1 MSDQNNSE
9 KMEET
14 QVMAQAEP
22 AAGGEPEKAR
32 AVKVRPKEKAGEA
45 IRRELAAKGVWH
57 TGNEIEGALDALY
70 AAYEA
75 DGTVPTREA
84 FAAACGNAEAGE
96 AVAKMM
102 DDPFVRK
109 PLGKR
114 VAAIAA
120 VAVLVAACAGAAVF
134 ALQPGGPLP
143 VAGQGSTSISEAEED
158 GGSKPASS
166 SKTDDEED
174 EAEEKDAESEPGSEA
189 EKDAGDPGADEG
201 GAKEDD
207 GGDGNGTQSQGG
219 GSTGNTATG
228 GGTQGKP
235 SGGTGSAPQ
244 QQPQQ
249 PAQPSQPAHTHTWV
263 GQTAQQW
270 VPNNVWVVDQAAWDE
285 PIYTSTWVCKCGATF
300 GSEGAVNSHLESAAL
315 SGDFNHSYSVSETIT
330 GYNHHDEVGH
340 WEDRGYN
347 QTVVTGYV
355 CSGCGATK

>member
-1 MSDQNNSE
+1 MSEQNNNE
-9 KMEET
+9 KIEET
-14 QVMAQAEP
+14 QVMDQAEP
-22 AAGGEPEKAR
+22 AEGEEAGKVR

-57 TGNEIEGALDALY
+57 TDNEIEDALDALY

-96 AVAKMM
+96 AVAGMK

-109 PLGKR
+109 TMGKR

-120 VAVLVAACAGAAVF
+120 VAVLVAVCAGAAAI
-134 ALQPGGPLP
+134 ALQPGGSLP
-143 VAGQGSTSISEAEED
+143 VAGSGSSVSEKADD

-166 SKTDDEED
+166 SKSDDEED
-174 EAEEKDAESEPGSEA
+174 DSTEEDDKDAPSSEA
-189 EKDAGDPGADEG
+189 GESTDGSDAATDGT
-201 GAKEDD
+201 EDD
-207 GGDGNGTQSQGG
+207 GGTGTQSQGG
-219 GSTGNTATG
+219 GTTGGTATG
-228 GGTQGKP
+228 GGTQSKP
-235 SGGTGSAPQ
+235 SGGSTGGTAAKPS
-244 QQPQQ
+244 
-249 PAQPSQPAHTHTWV
+249 QPSQPAHTHTWV
-263 GQTAQQW
+263 EQTTQQW

-300 GSEGAVNSHLESAAL
+300 SSEGAVNSHLESAAL

>member
-114 VAAIAA
+114 VAAIAV

-143 VAGQGSTSISEAEED
+143 VAGQGSTSISEKEE
-158 GGSKPASS
+158 
-166 SKTDDEED
+166 
-174 EAEEKDAESEPGSEA
+174 
-189 EKDAGDPGADEG
+189 
-201 GAKEDD
+201 D

-263 GQTAQQW
+263 EQTAQQW

>member
-1 MSDQNNSE
+1 MSEQNNNE
-9 KMEET
+9 KIEET
-14 QVMAQAEP
+14 QVMDQAEP
-22 AAGGEPEKAR
+22 AEGEEAGKVR

-57 TGNEIEGALDALY
+57 TDNEIEDALDALY

-96 AVAKMM
+96 AVAGMK

-109 PLGKR
+109 TMGKR

-120 VAVLVAACAGAAVF
+120 VAVLVAVCAGAAAI
-134 ALQPGGPLP
+134 ALQPGGSLP
-143 VAGQGSTSISEAEED
+143 VAGSGSSVSEKADD

-166 SKTDDEED
+166 SKSDDEED
-174 EAEEKDAESEPGSEA
+174 DSTEEDDKDAPSSEA
-189 EKDAGDPGADEG
+189 GESTDGSDAATG
-201 GAKEDD
+201 GTEDD
-207 GGDGNGTQSQGG
+207 GGTGTQSQGG
-219 GSTGNTATG
+219 GTTGGTATG
-228 GGTQGKP
+228 GGTQSKP
-235 SGGTGSAPQ
+235 SGGSTVCRAAKPS
-244 QQPQQ
+244 
-249 PAQPSQPAHTHTWV
+249 QPSQPAHTHTWV
-263 GQTAQQW
+263 EQTTQQW

-300 GSEGAVNSHLESAAL
+300 SSEGAVNSHLESAAL

>member
-114 VAAIAA
+114 VAAIAV

-143 VAGQGSTSISEAEED
+143 VAGQGSTSISEKEED

-166 SKTDDEED
+166 SKTDDKED

-228 GGTQGKP
+228 GGTQAKP
-235 SGGTGSAPQ
+235 SGGSTGGAASKPS
-244 QQPQQ
+244 
-249 PAQPSQPAHTHTWV
+249 QPSQPAHTHTWV
-263 GQTAQQW
+263 EQTAQQW

-285 PIYTSTWVCKCGATF
+285 VVPGRTYVKCSCGAVF
-300 GSEGAVNSHLESAAL
+300 NNDSEWGAHSESAAL
-315 SGDFNHSYSVSETIT
+315 AGDFNHSYTVLTENTT
-330 GYNHHDEVGH
+330 VHHDEVGH

>member
-1 MSDQNNSE
+1 MSEQNNNE
-9 KMEET
+9 KIEET
-14 QVMAQAEP
+14 QVMDQAEP
-22 AAGGEPEKAR
+22 AEGEEAGKVR

-57 TGNEIEGALDALY
+57 TDNEIEDALDALY

-96 AVAKMM
+96 AVAGMK

-109 PLGKR
+109 TMGKR

-120 VAVLVAACAGAAVF
+120 VAVLVAVCAGAAAI
-134 ALQPGGPLP
+134 ALQPGGSLP
-143 VAGQGSTSISEAEED
+143 VAGSGSSVSEKADD

-166 SKTDDEED
+166 SKSDDEED
-174 EAEEKDAESEPGSEA
+174 DSTEEDDKDAPSSEA
-189 EKDAGDPGADEG
+189 GESTDGSDAATG
-201 GAKEDD
+201 GTEDD
-207 GGDGNGTQSQGG
+207 GGTGTQSQGG
-219 GSTGNTATG
+219 GTTGGTATG
-228 GGTQGKP
+228 GGTQSKP
-235 SGGTGSAPQ
+235 SGGSTGGTAAKPS
-244 QQPQQ
+244 
-249 PAQPSQPAHTHTWV
+249 QPSQPAHTHTWV
-263 GQTAQQW
+263 EQTTQQW

-300 GSEGAVNSHLESAAL
+300 SSEGAVNSHLESAAL

>member
-9 KMEET
+9 KIEET
-14 QVMAQAEP
+14 QVMDQAKP
-22 AAGGEPEKAR
+22 AEDEEAGKAR

-57 TGNEIEGALDALY
+57 TGNEIEDALDALY

-96 AVAKMM
+96 AVAGMK

-109 PLGKR
+109 AVGKR

-134 ALQPGGPLP
+134 ALQPGDPLP
-143 VAGQGSTSISEAEED
+143 VAGQGSTSISETEEN
-158 GGSKPASS
+158 GGSKPAGS

-263 GQTAQQW
+263 HHDAVYQTVHHDA
-270 VPNNVWVVDQAAWDE
+270 VYNNVWHEPVTETVVVCLDCGAINPGYDHMKQHSMNGESGATTVETRVVQEGYNEQVLVSAAWDE
-285 PIYTSTWVCKCGATF
+285 QVL
-300 GSEGAVNSHLESAAL
+300 VSAAYD
-315 SGDFNHSYSVSETIT
+315 S
-330 GYNHHDEVGH
+330 
-340 WEDRGYN
+340 
-347 QTVVTGYV
+347 
-355 CSGCGATK
+355 CACGATK

>member
-1 MSDQNNSE
+1 MGDQNNSE

-22 AAGGEPEKAR
+22 AAGGEPEKVR
-32 AVKVRPKEKAGEA
+32 AVKVCPKEKAGEA

-57 TGNEIEGALDALY
+57 TDNEIEGALDALY

-84 FAAACGNAEAGE
+84 FASACGNAEAGE

-134 ALQPGGPLP
+134 ALQPSDPLP

-189 EKDAGDPGADEG
+189 EDGTESAGDNTSGQQ
-201 GAKEDD
+201 DD
-207 GGDGNGTQSQGG
+207 GGDGTGTQSQGG
-219 GSTGNTATG
+219 GTTGGAATG
-228 GGTQGKP
+228 GGTQSKP
-235 SGGTGSAPQ
+235 SGGSTGGSPQ

-249 PAQPSQPAHTHTWV
+249 PAQPAHTHTWV
-263 GQTAQQW
+263 EQTAQQW

-285 PIYTSTWVCKCGATF
+285 VVPGSSYILCSCGATF
-300 GSEGAVNSHLESAAL
+300 SSNAEWSAHNKDNLL
-315 SGDFNHSYSVSETIT
+315 SGGAGHSYSVQTTTTTI
-330 GYNHHDEVGH
+330 HHDEVGH
-340 WEDRGYN
+340 WEDQGYN

>member
-143 VAGQGSTSISEAEED
+143 VAGQGSTSISEKEED

-174 EAEEKDAESEPGSEA
+174 EAEEKDAESEPGS
-189 EKDAGDPGADEG
+189 
-201 GAKEDD
+201 
-207 GGDGNGTQSQGG
+207 
-219 GSTGNTATG
+219 
-228 GGTQGKP
+228 
-235 SGGTGSAPQ
+235 APQ

-263 GQTAQQW
+263 EQTAQQW

>member
-57 TGNEIEGALDALY
+57 TDNEIEGALDALY

-114 VAAIAA
+114 VATIAA
-120 VAVLVAACAGAAVF
+120 VAVLVAVCAGAAAI
-134 ALQPGGPLP
+134 ALQPGGSLP
-143 VAGQGSTSISEAEED
+143 VAGSGSSVSEKADD
-158 GGSKPASS
+158 GSSKPAGS
-166 SKTDDEED
+166 SKSDDEED
-174 EAEEKDAESEPGSEA
+174 DSETEGDDKDAPSSEA
-189 EKDAGDPGADEG
+189 GESTDGSDAATG
-201 GAKEDD
+201 GTEDD
-207 GGDGNGTQSQGG
+207 GGTGAQSQGG
-219 GSTGNTATG
+219 GTTGGTATG
-228 GGTQGKP
+228 GGTQSKP
-235 SGGTGSAPQ
+235 SGGSTGGAASKPS
-244 QQPQQ
+244 
-249 PAQPSQPAHTHTWV
+249 QPSQPAHTHTWV
-263 GQTAQQW
+263 EQTAQQW

-285 PIYTSTWVCKCGATF
+285 VVPGRTYVKCSCGAVF
-300 GSEGAVNSHLESAAL
+300 NNDSEWGAHSESAAL
-315 SGDFNHSYSVSETIT
+315 AGDFNHSYTVLTENTT
-330 GYNHHDEVGH
+330 VHHDEVGH

>member
-57 TGNEIEGALDALY
+57 TDNEIEDALDALY

-96 AVAKMM
+96 AVAGMK

-109 PLGKR
+109 TMGKR

-120 VAVLVAACAGAAVF
+120 VAVLVAVCAGAAAI
-134 ALQPGGPLP
+134 ALQPGGSLP
-143 VAGQGSTSISEAEED
+143 VAGSGSSVSEKADD

-166 SKTDDEED
+166 SKSDDEED
-174 EAEEKDAESEPGSEA
+174 DSTEEDDKDAPSSEA
-189 EKDAGDPGADEG
+189 GESTDGSDAATG
-201 GAKEDD
+201 GTEDD
-207 GGDGNGTQSQGG
+207 GGTGTQSQGG
-219 GSTGNTATG
+219 GTTGGTATG
-228 GGTQGKP
+228 GGTQSKP
-235 SGGTGSAPQ
+235 SGGSTGGTAAKPS
-244 QQPQQ
+244 
-249 PAQPSQPAHTHTWV
+249 QPSQPAHTHTWV
-263 GQTAQQW
+263 EQTTQQW

-300 GSEGAVNSHLESAAL
+300 SSEGAVNSHLESAAL